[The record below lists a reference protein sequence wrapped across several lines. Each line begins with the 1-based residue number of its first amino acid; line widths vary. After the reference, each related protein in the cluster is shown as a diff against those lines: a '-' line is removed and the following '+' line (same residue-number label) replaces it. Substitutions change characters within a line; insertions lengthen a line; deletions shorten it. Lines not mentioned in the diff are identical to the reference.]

1 LSTRASGYRPARTA
15 TGAALLALALL
26 VSGCSHDVTARLPV
40 NASDPACTRVAAALP
55 QTVLKAKRRT
65 THPASPALAAWG
77 EPAIILR
84 CGVESPGASTDHCE
98 TVDGVDWVV
107 QSLSDGEDFTTF
119 GRTPAIQ
126 VLVPKHYAPEEFA
139 LTGLSA
145 AVATI
150 PQGEHRCS

>member
-1 LSTRASGYRPARTA
+1 V
-15 TGAALLALALL
+15 LALVLL
-26 VSGCSHDVTARLPV
+26 VSGCSHDVAVRLPV
-40 NASDPACTRVAAALP
+40 DASDPACIRVAAALP
-55 QTVLKAKRRT
+55 QKLLKAKRRT

-77 EPAIILR
+77 DPAIILR
-84 CGVESPGASTDHCE
+84 CGVESPGASTNHCE
-98 TVDGVDWVV
+98 TVDSIDWVV